1 MVGDSIVN
9 FQFEQHLSHPLVA
22 VFRRV
27 DPEKVAQYVE
37 QLVSTDFPLIE
48 VTMDSPDWKNT
59 AQKITTRGG
68 IWGAGTVVST
78 EQVKQ
83 AVDAGAHFMMSPVCD
98 GEVIA
103 AGAETGIPFVPGCM
117 TPSEI
122 NAAMKAGASAVKL
135 FPAVSIGTE
144 GITSLR
150 GPFPDIPFVATGG
163 ITLRNAATYI
173 KSGAT
178 FIGIG
183 TSLFR
188 EPTLVE
194 KQLQEF
200 RNSLT

>member
-1 MVGDSIVN
+1 MN
-9 FQFEQHLSHPLVA
+9 FQFQQHLSHPLVA

-27 DPEKVAQYVE
+27 DPEKVEQYVD
-37 QLVSTDFPLIE
+37 QLVSTGFPLIE
-48 VTMDSPDWKNT
+48 VTMDSPDWRNT
-59 AQKITTRGG
+59 AQKITAGGG

-103 AGAETGIPFVPGCM
+103 AGAGTGIPFVPGCM

-122 NAAMKAGASAVKL
+122 SAAIKAGASAVKL

-144 GITSLR
+144 GIASLR

-163 ITLRNAATYI
+163 VNLTNAVTYI
-173 KSGAT
+173 KAGAT

-188 EPTLVE
+188 EPTLVQE
-194 KQLQEF
+194 QLQEF
-200 RNSLT
+200 RNSLS